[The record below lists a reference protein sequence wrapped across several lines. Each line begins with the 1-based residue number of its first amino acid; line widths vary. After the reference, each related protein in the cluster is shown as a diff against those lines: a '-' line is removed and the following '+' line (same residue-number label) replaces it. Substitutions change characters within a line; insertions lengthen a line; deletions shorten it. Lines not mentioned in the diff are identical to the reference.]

1 MDRQVHIQEENK
13 IAWKSPGIYFT
24 EIDNTE
30 YMNPAAEIITTVAII
45 GFAKQGP
52 IGVPTEITSY
62 NDYKQ
67 IFGTPIKGHYAG
79 LAVRSILSSGGIVL
93 YTRVADETLITKS
106 NVVLK
111 ATQKFKAG
119 TILINKATDTY
130 VGYDKYKNGEVYYG
144 RITDAKNKG
153 TKTLILRTPEEG
165 KLTLNSIQEQLGK
178 SLKENYGFTEYA
190 YSIPEMPSLRNFFV
204 RVTGTKGTSPYV
216 KTFGPYFVNVLA
228 NEDGDTLAESLN
240 DAMTSGTN
248 PYQIISLG
256 KGEKFYNGENR
267 AGPANNPTVV
277 LDPSNYE
284 VKFRVKIGEDINEV
298 MVRLVT
304 DNEDTI
310 SMSALATQINS
321 KLAVLGYNIRVQ
333 FCYDTDKCYLLFVAT
348 DNIDFEILPMEKP
361 TEADPE
367 KVIPSQDSLFMPVF
381 SEGVRAGIDLTE
393 TGYVIKDITGTVT
406 ETYDKYAFIVES
418 QEAVPT
424 KYAGSAPVIAEFDT
438 NPNHV
443 IFTLNEANEMFSGM
457 EEEGSKVEVEKSN
470 NHFGLYLFDLNDE
483 EETPLDPESTD
494 PVEKARAVDNV
505 DNLGF
510 IFMELAGEKESN
522 LSLRKNSIGQLEFYE
537 DEEINPGV
545 LEDMFEDDNKISD
558 ILGRTMTKEQF
569 EDNGYIV
576 GTSKATVYV
585 NGMEAIDPA
594 TKDIVVFTAREY
606 GEGTSNIGIEI
617 YTSTNPLDGVKT
629 HHIDLFVGGIKKE
642 SWEDV
647 SFNPNDPNYF
657 VDLINS
663 ESDNGGSNYI
673 TALVI
678 KNETDKEEV
687 TVPETA
693 DYSPTGV
700 IYLGRPY
707 TEGGIQKPDNVKT
720 YEYTKYEY
728 ILGNNGV
735 VDDSDDLFLNAM
747 DFENSGLA
755 NKDLFSW
762 HILITPDNIRDGVQ
776 DQAIALCEFMTDAIY
791 IIDPPAGLT
800 RRGVIKWHNSRAF
813 DSNYACMY
821 WPWCKVYDVSE
832 KEYVWV
838 MPSVV
843 MAAQFC
849 RVDDNYAPWYAPAG
863 EINGYLSTVL
873 DIEKNPNYPNKAD
886 RDALYLDMNRINPFL
901 KLRNGTV
908 LAYGEKTTQRKNS
921 TLTKIHTRRM
931 LIALK
936 KELSA
941 AIKGYLFMPTMSEN
955 IAKIRAN
962 VTAIMEACK
971 VGGGVDSYVVVCDET
986 NNTTET
992 LQQDILNITIICVP
1006 NGCIEQVEITFI
1018 LNKSADTTT
1027 STIS

>member
-1 MDRQVHIQEENK
+1 M
-13 IAWKSPGIYFT
+13 AFKSPGIYFT

-67 IFGTPIKGHYAG
+67 IFGTPISGHYAG
-79 LAVRSILSSGGIVL
+79 LAVRSILSSGGVVL

-111 ATQKFKAG
+111 ATQKFVAG
-119 TILINKATDTY
+119 RMIINKASDTY
-130 VGYDKYKNGEVYYG
+130 VGYDKYQNGEVYYG
-144 RITDAKNKG
+144 TLTDAKNKG
-153 TKTLILRTPEEG
+153 SKTLVIRTPEEG
-165 KLTLNSIQEQLGK
+165 KLTLTNLQTQLANCLPA
-178 SLKENYGFTEYA
+178 SYGNTEYV
-190 YSIPEMPSLRNFFV
+190 YSVPEAPSFRNFFV
-204 RVTGTKGTSPYV
+204 RVTGTKGSSPYV
-216 KTFGPYFVNVLA
+216 KTFGPYFVDVLA
-228 NEDGDTLAESLN
+228 GEDGDTLAESLN
-240 DAMTSGTN
+240 DAMKSGTN

-256 KGEKFYNGENR
+256 SGEKFYNGENR
-267 AGPANNPTVV
+267 AGPANDPTVV
-277 LDPSNYE
+277 LDESNYE
-284 VKFRVKIGEDINEV
+284 LKFRVQIGEDINEV

-348 DNIDFEILPMEKP
+348 DGVAFSILPLEKP
-361 TEADPE
+361 MEADAD
-367 KVIPSQDSLFMPVF
+367 KVIPAQNSLFMPLF
-381 SEGVRAGIDLTE
+381 EEGVSAGIDLNE
-393 TGYVIKDITGTVT
+393 TGYVIKDITGTVS
-406 ETYDKYAFIVES
+406 ETFDKYAFIS
-418 QEAVPT
+418 IPQEAVGPRN
-424 KYAGSAPVIAEFDT
+424 ADNIPIDADFDT
-438 NPNHV
+438 DSDHI
-443 IFTLNEANEMFSGM
+443 IFTLNEDNENFNGL
-457 EEEGSKVEVEKSN
+457 EEEGSRVEIEKSN

-483 EETPLDPESTD
+483 EAEPLNPESTD
-494 PVEKARAVDNV
+494 PVEKARSVDNTGAV
-505 DNLGF
+505 GF
-510 IFMELAGEKESN
+510 IFMELAGEAASK
-522 LSLRKNSIGQLEFYE
+522 LSLRKNTAGQLEFYE
-537 DEEINPGV
+537 DEEIAYGSLV
-545 LEDMFEDDNKISD
+545 DKFEDENLISD
-558 ILGRTMTKEQF
+558 ILGKSMTQEEF
-569 EDNGYIV
+569 EEAGYIS
-576 GTSKATVYV
+576 GTSKAVIYKE
-585 NGMEAIDPA
+585 GQEAIDPS
-594 TKDIVVFTAREY
+594 TRDIIVFTAREY

-617 YTSTNPLDGVKT
+617 YTSTSPIDGTKS
-629 HHIDLFVGGIKKE
+629 HFIDLYVGGIKKE
-642 SWEDV
+642 SWENV
-647 SFNPNDPNYF
+647 SFNPNDDNYF

-663 ESDNGGSNYI
+663 EADNGGSQYI
-673 TALVI
+673 TAFVQ
-678 KNETDKEEV
+678 KNEMDKEEV
-687 TVPETA
+687 SVPETA
-693 DYSPTGV
+693 DYSATGV
-700 IYLGRPY
+700 IYLGKPY
-707 TEGGIQKPDNVKT
+707 TDGGIEKPEGVKT

-762 HILITPDNIRDGVQ
+762 HILITPDNIKDGVQ
-776 DQAIALCEFMTDAIY
+776 DQAIALCEFMEDAIY
-791 IIDPPAGLT
+791 IIDPPMGLT
-800 RRGVIKWHNSRAF
+800 RRAVIKWHNSRAF

-849 RVDDNYAPWYAPAG
+849 KVDDNYAPWYAPAG

-936 KELSA
+936 KELTAS
-941 AIKGYLFMPTMSEN
+941 IKGYLFMPTMSEN

-962 VTAIMEACK
+962 VTAIMEKCK

-992 LQQDILNITIICVP
+992 LQQDILNIAIICVP
-1006 NGCIEQVEITFI
+1006 CGCIEQVEITFV

-1027 STIS
+1027 TTIS

>member
-1 MDRQVHIQEENK
+1 
-13 IAWKSPGIYFT
+13 
-24 EIDNTE
+24 
-30 YMNPAAEIITTVAII
+30 MNPAAEITTTVAII

-67 IFGTPIKGHYAG
+67 KFGTPISGHYAG

-93 YTRVADETLITKS
+93 YTRVADETLMSKS
-106 NVVLK
+106 NVVIK
-111 ATQKFKAG
+111 ASQKFEAG
-119 TILINKATDTY
+119 KMLINKSSDTY

-144 RITDAKNKG
+144 IIKDAKEKSS
-153 TKTLILRTPEEG
+153 KTLILRTPEEG
-165 KLTLNSIQEQLGK
+165 KLTLSNIQTQLGNC
-178 SLKENYGFTEYA
+178 LKENYGTTEYS
-190 YSIPEMPSLRNFFV
+190 YSIPEEPSFRNFFV
-204 RVTGTKGTSPYV
+204 RVSGTKGASPYA

-228 NEDGDTLAESLN
+228 GEDGDSLAESLN
-240 DAMTSGTN
+240 EAMESGTN

-256 KGEKFYNGENR
+256 SGEKFYNGENS

-277 LDPSNYE
+277 LDESNYE
-284 VKFRVKIGEDINEV
+284 VKFRIRIGEDINEV
-298 MVRLVT
+298 MIRLVT
-304 DNEDTI
+304 DNENTI
-310 SMSALATQINS
+310 SMEALAIQINS
-321 KLAVLGYNIRVQ
+321 KLATLGYNIRVQ

-348 DNIDFEILPMEKP
+348 DGVAFEILPMEKP
-361 TEADPE
+361 TDNDPD
-367 KVIPSQDSLFMPVF
+367 KVIPSQDSLFMPIF
-381 SEGVRAGIDLTE
+381 EEGVRAGIDFTA
-393 TGYVIKDITGTVT
+393 TGYVIKDITGTES
-406 ETYDKYAFIVES
+406 ETYSKYAFISEM
-418 QEAVPT
+418 QEAVGP
-424 KYAGSAPVIAEFDT
+424 KNVNQDPVSAIFDT
-438 NPNHV
+438 DSNHI
-443 IFTLNEANEMFSGM
+443 IFTLNEANEMFNGLD
-457 EEEGSKVEVEKSN
+457 EAGSRVEIEKSN

-483 EETPLDPESTD
+483 EETVLNPDSTD
-494 PVEKARAVDNV
+494 PVEKARAADNSNSV
-505 DNLGF
+505 GF
-510 IFMELAGEKESN
+510 IFMELVGEAESK
-522 LSLRKNSIGQLEFYE
+522 LSLRKNSYGQLEFYE
-537 DEEINPGV
+537 DEEIKPGT
-545 LEDMFEDDNKISD
+545 LEDMFEDENKISD
-558 ILGRTMTKEQF
+558 ILGKSYTREGF
-569 EDNGYIV
+569 EDNGFIN
-576 GTSKATVYV
+576 GTSKAIVYID
-585 NGMEAIDPA
+585 GKEAIDPA
-594 TKDIVVFTAREY
+594 TKDIIVFTAREY

-617 YTSTNPLDGVKT
+617 YTSVSPLDNVTKT
-629 HHIDLFVGGIKKE
+629 HYIDLYVGGIKKE

-647 SFNPNDPNYF
+647 SFNPNSDKYF
-657 VDLINS
+657 VNLINS
-663 ESDNGGSNYI
+663 EADNGGSNYI
-673 TALVI
+673 TAFVV
-678 KNETDKEEV
+678 KNETDVEEV
-687 TVPETA
+687 DVPETA
-693 DYSPTGV
+693 DLTPSGI

-707 TEGGIQKPDNVKT
+707 TEGGIEKPEGVKN

-735 VDDSDDLFLNAM
+735 VEDSDDLFLNAM

-776 DQAIALCEFMTDAIY
+776 DQAIALCEFMTDGIY

-800 RRGVIKWHNSRAF
+800 RRNVIKWHNSRAF

-832 KEYVWV
+832 KQYVWV

-849 RVDDNYAPWYAPAG
+849 KVDDNYAPWYAPAG

-901 KLRNGTV
+901 MLRNGTV

-936 KELSA
+936 KELTAS
-941 AIKGYLFMPTMSEN
+941 IKGYLFMPTMSEN

-962 VTAIMEACK
+962 VTAIMEKCK
-971 VGGGVDSYVVVCDET
+971 IGGGVDSYTVVCDET

-992 LQQDILNITIICVP
+992 LQQDILNIAIICVP
-1006 NGCIEQVEITFI
+1006 CGCIEQVEITFV
-1018 LNKSADTTT
+1018 LNKSADSTTT
-1027 STIS
+1027 TITA